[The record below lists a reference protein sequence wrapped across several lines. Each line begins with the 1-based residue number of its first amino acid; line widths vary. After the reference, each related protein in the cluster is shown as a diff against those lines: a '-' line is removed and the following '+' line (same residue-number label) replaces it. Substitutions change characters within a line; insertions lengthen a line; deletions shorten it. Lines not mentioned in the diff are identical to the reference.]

1 MKRFLAILAVFALV
15 GGPAFGAPVE
25 GSTATVLAV
34 SDVTEFTADDNCV
47 IWRGDGDVPAATCS
61 TDLTTELTFPTD
73 VLITKFGTVLY
84 LAGDAGFECDFQI
97 KVNGTAAGTKIDQA
111 TSTVIGTANVSVAQN
126 LLVPAGQEVEVV
138 VTAGTGGCNQTTT
151 DPKYTVVLFGY
162 PVN

>member
-1 MKRFLAILAVFALV
+1 MKRFIAFLALAALV
-15 GGPAFGAPVE
+15 APAANADPVE
-25 GSTATVLAV
+25 GATATVLAV
-34 SDVTEFTADDNCV
+34 SDVTEFTADGNCV

-73 VLITKFGTVLY
+73 VFITKFGTVLF

-97 KVNGTAAGTKIDQA
+97 KVNGTAAGTAIDQA
-111 TSTVIGTANVSVAQN
+111 TSTTIGAANLSVSQD

-151 DPKYTVVLFGY
+151 DPKYVVVVYGY